1 MEHYYHNEIF
11 ILMLLKMLKS
21 KIHRATVTDA
31 NLDYEGS
38 IAIDEDLIKA
48 AGLNIYEKVHV
59 LDLTNGNRIETY
71 VMQSKAG
78 SNDICIN
85 GPAAHLIKPNDIVII
100 LSYCLIKKNNVVN
113 HKPIF
118 VNVNNQN
125 KIINW
130 KKLLFKI

>member
-1 MEHYYHNEIF
+1 
-11 ILMLLKMLKS
+11 MLLKMLKS

-38 IAIDEDLIKA
+38 IAIDEDLIAA

-71 VMQSKAG
+71 VIKSKAG
-78 SNDICIN
+78 SKNICIN
-85 GPAAHLIKPNDIVII
+85 GPAAHLIKPNDVVII
-100 LSYCLIKKNNVVN
+100 LSYCLIKNNNVIN

-125 KIINW
+125 KIIT
-130 KKLLFKI
+130 